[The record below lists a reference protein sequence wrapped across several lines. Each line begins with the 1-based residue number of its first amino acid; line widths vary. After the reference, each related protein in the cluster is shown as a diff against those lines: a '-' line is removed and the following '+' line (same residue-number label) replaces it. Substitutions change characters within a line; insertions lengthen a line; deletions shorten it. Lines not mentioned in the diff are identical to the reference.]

1 MEKHKLNSTMRL
13 EKGRRKRTGRR
24 VEEGDRDNGEGEIME
39 DKYSISRKARRTRIR
54 RLAKERRLM
63 SERLDEERRKCR
75 EIGEGVK
82 NMDRNIRERGQ
93 GDRRQGDCG
102 KRQESLVYIYRKMRE

>member
-1 MEKHKLNSTMRL
+1 
-13 EKGRRKRTGRR
+13 
-24 VEEGDRDNGEGEIME
+24 
-39 DKYSISRKARRTRIR
+39 
-54 RLAKERRLM
+54 M
-63 SERLDEERRKCR
+63 SERLEEEQRKCR

-102 KRQESLVYIYRKMRE
+102 KRQESLGYIYIGK

>member
-1 MEKHKLNSTMRL
+1 
-13 EKGRRKRTGRR
+13 
-24 VEEGDRDNGEGEIME
+24 
-39 DKYSISRKARRTRIR
+39 
-54 RLAKERRLM
+54 M
-63 SERLDEERRKCR
+63 SERLEEERRKCR